1 MKKITKRERFESLLS
16 IPAVASDPGLVE
28 FINHEIELL
37 AKKNSGE
44 KKLTPQQTENET
56 IKASI
61 LNLMTADPNRLFSI
75 GELLKE
81 VPNLPEGMTS
91 QRMTAIVRQMY
102 FTDHTMV
109 RVEEKRKAY
118 FKLA

>member
-1 MKKITKRERFESLLS
+1 MKKITKRERFAQILA
-16 IPAVASDPGLVE
+16 IPAVSADPALIE

-37 AKKNSGE
+37 DKKNQGE
-44 KKLTPQQTENET
+44 KKQTPQQTEN
-56 IKASI
+56 ASI
-61 LNLMTADPNRLFSI
+61 KERILALATADPNRLFSI

-81 VPNLPEGMTS
+81 VPDLPEGMTS

>member
-16 IPAVASDPGLVE
+16 IPTVASDPGLVE

-102 FTDHTMV
+102 FTDHTAV